1 MEQPADGAPCYHPR
15 NLTNLEKPTGCPA
28 MRKPTNSGEKTSLPG
43 SALNLI
49 SIFHL
54 GALLSI
60 ALLASSVL
68 ADEVR
73 NPLSGDPKAAKAGEY
88 EFRIN
93 CAFCHG
99 LGAHGG
105 GRGPDLTRAH
115 KRHGNSD
122 ADMFQNISQGI
133 PGTVMPANGT
143 NGQGV
148 GMTDDEIWQI
158 IAYLRSVQVQ
168 APAKPMGN
176 ATHGRELFY
185 GDANCS
191 SCHMVEGKGGRLGPD
206 LTTVGTARTV
216 DALVESIRIPS
227 KRLAWGLSEST
238 KEFAQEYETVTV
250 VTNDGREIKGVT
262 LNEDQFSLQMMDTTE
277 QIHLFEK
284 DKLRS
289 IQKSRNS
296 LMPVYNPTILS
307 DGDLN
312 DIVAYLLSAGA
323 K

>member
-1 MEQPADGAPCYHPR
+1 LAGQ
-15 NLTNLEKPTGCPA
+15 N
-28 MRKPTNSGEKTSLPG
+28 TSSRSRPF
-43 SALNLI
+43 SV
-49 SIFHL
+49 SIL
-54 GALLSI
+54 AVPVLVG
-60 ALLASSVL
+60 LLASSVR
-68 ADEVR
+68 AEEVR
-73 NPLSGDPKAAKAGEY
+73 NPFSGDAKAAKAGEF

-99 LGAHGG
+99 LGARGG

-115 KRHGNSD
+115 KRHGDSD

-158 IAYLRSVQVQ
+158 IAYLRSVQVRS
-168 APAKPMGN
+168 PAKPVGS
-176 ATHGRELFY
+176 AAHGKELFY

-191 SCHMVEGKGGRLGPD
+191 SCHMVSGKGGRVGPD
-206 LTTVGTARTV
+206 LTAVGSARTV
-216 DALVESIRIPS
+216 ESLVESVRTPS
-227 KRLAWGLSEST
+227 QRLAWGLTEST

-250 VTNDGREIKGVT
+250 VTPEGQEVKGVT
-262 LNEDQFSLQMMDTTE
+262 LNEDQFSLQMMDTAE
-277 QIHLFEK
+277 RIHLFEK

-289 IQKSRNS
+289 IQKSRKS
-296 LMPVYNPTILS
+296 IMPSYDPTILS
-307 DGDLN
+307 DHDLD
-312 DIVAYLLSAGA
+312 DIVAYLLSVST

>member
-1 MEQPADGAPCYHPR
+1 
-15 NLTNLEKPTGCPA
+15 
-28 MRKPTNSGEKTSLPG
+28 MRAAVVLVAIFAH
-43 SALNLI
+43 SA
-49 SIFHL
+49 S
-54 GALLSI
+54 AQ
-60 ALLASSVL
+60 
-68 ADEVR
+68 EVR
-73 NPLSGDPKAAKAGEY
+73 NPLSSDPTAAKAGEF

-99 LGAHGG
+99 LGARGG

-115 KRHGNSD
+115 KRHGDSD
-122 ADMFQNISQGI
+122 AHLFQNISNGI

-168 APAKPMGN
+168 SPATPIGN
-176 ATHGRELFY
+176 AAHGKELFY

-191 SCHMVEGKGGRLGPD
+191 SCHMIAGKGGRIGPD

-216 DALVESIRIPS
+216 ESLIESVRSPS
-227 KRLAWGLSEST
+227 KRLAWGLTEST
-238 KEFAQEYETVTV
+238 KEFAQEYEAVTV
-250 VTNDGREIKGVT
+250 VTSDGQQIKGVT
-262 LNEDQFSLQMMDTTE
+262 LNEDEFSLQMMDTSE
-277 QIHLFEK
+277 RIHLFEK

-289 IQKSRNS
+289 IQKSRES
-296 LMPVYNPTILS
+296 LMPVYNPSILS
-307 DGDLN
+307 DQDLN
-312 DIVAYLLSAGA
+312 DIVGYLLSVGM

>member
-1 MEQPADGAPCYHPR
+1 MSHQSTYSLSSPR
-15 NLTNLEKPTGCPA
+15 ALV
-28 MRKPTNSGEKTSLPG
+28 
-43 SALNLI
+43 SARVWLLGVQVLALLLI
-49 SIFHL
+49 SP
-54 GALLSI
+54 AL
-60 ALLASSVL
+60 AV
-68 ADEVR
+68 ETR
-73 NPLSGDPKAAKAGEY
+73 NPFSGNPKAAKAGEF

-115 KRHGNSD
+115 KRHGDSD
-122 ADMFQNISQGI
+122 ADLFQNISQGI

-158 IAYLRSVQVQ
+158 IAYLRSIQVK
-168 APAKPMGN
+168 APVKAIGN
-176 ATHGRELFY
+176 VVHGKDLFY

-206 LTTVGTARTV
+206 LTAVGTARTV
-216 DALVESIRIPS
+216 ESLVESVRTPS
-227 KRLAWGLSEST
+227 KRLAWGLTEST
-238 KEFAQEYETVTV
+238 KEFPQEYETVTV
-250 VTNDGREIKGVT
+250 VTPDGQEIKGVT
-262 LNEDQFSLQMMDTTE
+262 LNEDQFTLQIMDTTE
-277 QIHLFEK
+277 QIHLLEK

-289 IQKSRNS
+289 IKKSRES
-296 LMPVYNPTILS
+296 LMPSYNPTILS
-307 DGDLN
+307 DKDLN
-312 DIVAYLLSAGA
+312 DIIAYLLAVGM

>member
-1 MEQPADGAPCYHPR
+1 MLYTKHKVQLVLRTPAWAV
-15 NLTNLEKPTGCPA
+15 
-28 MRKPTNSGEKTSLPG
+28 
-43 SALNLI
+43 
-49 SIFHL
+49 
-54 GALLSI
+54 
-60 ALLASSVL
+60 LLAIVFL
-68 ADEVR
+68 ATASRADDH
-73 NPLSGDPKAAKAGEY
+73 NPYSGDPKAAKAGEF

-115 KRHGNSD
+115 KRHGDSD
-122 ADMFQNISQGI
+122 ADLFQNISQGI

-168 APAKPMGN
+168 APAKPIGN
-176 ATHGRELFY
+176 AAHGKELFS

-191 SCHMVEGKGGRLGPD
+191 SCHMVAGKGGRVGPD
-206 LTTVGTARTV
+206 LTAVGTARTV
-216 DALVESIRIPS
+216 ESLVESARNPS
-227 KRLAWGLSEST
+227 QRLAWGLTEST

-250 VTNDGREIKGVT
+250 VTAEGQEIKGVT

-277 QIHLFEK
+277 RIHLF
-284 DKLRS
+284 
-289 IQKSRNS
+289 
-296 LMPVYNPTILS
+296 
-307 DGDLN
+307 
-312 DIVAYLLSAGA
+312 
-323 K
+323 

>member
-1 MEQPADGAPCYHPR
+1 MVAPTVPR
-15 NLTNLEKPTGCPA
+15 Q
-28 MRKPTNSGEKTSLPG
+28 KTSLLAAWMCA
-43 SALNLI
+43 SVF
-49 SIFHL
+49 SV
-54 GALLSI
+54 
-60 ALLASSVL
+60 LLASPAS
-68 ADEVR
+68 AAEVR
-73 NPLSGDPKAAKAGEY
+73 NPFSGDPKAAKAGEF

-99 LGAHGG
+99 LGARGG

-115 KRHGNSD
+115 KRHGD
-122 ADMFQNISQGI
+122 ADADLFQNISQGI

-168 APAKPMGN
+168 SPAKPVGN
-176 ATHGRELFY
+176 AAHGRELFY

-206 LTTVGTARTV
+206 LTAVGTARTV
-216 DALVESIRIPS
+216 ESLVESVRSPS
-227 KRLAWGLSEST
+227 KRLAWGLTEST
-238 KEFAQEYETVTV
+238 KEFAQEYQTVTV
-250 VTNDGREIKGVT
+250 VTPDGQQIKGVT
-262 LNEDQFSLQMMDTTE
+262 LNEDAFSLQMMDTTE

-289 IQKSRNS
+289 FQKSRDS
-296 LMPVYNPTILS
+296 LMPSYNPTILS
-307 DGDLN
+307 DHDLN
-312 DIVAYLLSAGA
+312 DIVAYLLSVDV

>member
-1 MEQPADGAPCYHPR
+1 MFW
-15 NLTNLEKPTGCPA
+15 
-28 MRKPTNSGEKTSLPG
+28 KTSSLAWPNG
-43 SALNLI
+43 PACI
-49 SIFHL
+49 L
-54 GALLSI
+54 GAVLV
-60 ALLASSVL
+60 ALLACPTR
-68 ADEVR
+68 ADEIR
-73 NPLSGDPKAAKAGEY
+73 NPFSSDPKAAKAGEF

-99 LGAHGG
+99 LGARGG

-115 KRHGNSD
+115 KRHGDSD
-122 ADMFQNISQGI
+122 ADLFQNISQGI

-158 IAYLRSVQVQ
+158 IAYLRSIQVHS
-168 APAKPMGN
+168 PAKPVGN
-176 ATHGRELFY
+176 AAHGKELFY

-206 LTTVGTARTV
+206 LTAVGSARTV
-216 DALVESIRIPS
+216 ESLIESVRNPS
-227 KRLAWGLSEST
+227 QRLAWGLTEST

-250 VTNDGREIKGVT
+250 VTPEGQEIKGVT

-277 QIHLFEK
+277 RIHLFEK

-289 IQKSRNS
+289 IQKSRKS
-296 LMPVYNPTILS
+296 LMPIYNVTILT
-307 DGDLN
+307 DQDLD
-312 DIVAYLLSAGA
+312 DIVAYLLNVST

>member
-1 MEQPADGAPCYHPR
+1 
-15 NLTNLEKPTGCPA
+15 
-28 MRKPTNSGEKTSLPG
+28 MRGILSWETLLAGQNTSSRSRPF
-43 SALNLI
+43 SV
-49 SIFHL
+49 SIL
-54 GALLSI
+54 AVPVLMG
-60 ALLASSVL
+60 LLASSVR
-68 ADEVR
+68 AEEVR
-73 NPLSGDPKAAKAGEY
+73 NPFSGDAKAAKAGEF

-115 KRHGNSD
+115 KRHGDSD

-158 IAYLRSVQVQ
+158 IAYLRSVQVRS
-168 APAKPMGN
+168 PAKPVGS
-176 ATHGRELFY
+176 AAHGKELFY

-191 SCHMVEGKGGRLGPD
+191 SCHMVAGKGGRVGPD
-206 LTTVGTARTV
+206 LTAVGSARTV
-216 DALVESIRIPS
+216 ESLVESVRSPS
-227 KRLAWGLSEST
+227 QRLAWGLTEST

-250 VTNDGREIKGVT
+250 VTPEGQEVKGVT
-262 LNEDQFSLQMMDTTE
+262 LNEDQFSLQMMDTAE
-277 QIHLFEK
+277 RIHLFEK

-289 IQKSRNS
+289 IQKSRKS
-296 LMPVYNPTILS
+296 IMPSYDPTILS
-307 DGDLN
+307 DHDLD
-312 DIVAYLLSAGA
+312 DIVAYLLSVST